1 MGIDSLQDVRDV
13 TIIAFTI
20 AGTVLFL
27 VAIVVTIAVGLAATS
42 AFRAARGLVDEGVK
56 PMVGSV
62 RESVTFI
69 ADTAVAPIIRVYG
82 LIAGVRRG
90 LGVLSGLAHRG
101 GGDKGRKEGRKEGR
115 KK

>member
-27 VAIVVTIAVGLAATS
+27 AAIVVTVVVGVAATG
-42 AFRAARGLVDEGVK
+42 AFRAARSLIDEGVK
-56 PMVGSV
+56 PMVSNV
-62 RESVTFI
+62 RGTVTFI
-69 ADTAVAPIIRVYG
+69 SDTAVSPIVRAYG
-82 LIAGVRRG
+82 LLSGVRRG
-90 LGVLSGLAHRG
+90 LGVLSGLTQRG
-101 GGDKGRKEGRKEGR
+101 GGGKGRQEGR

>member
-27 VAIVVTIAVGLAATS
+27 AAIVVTVVVGVAATG
-42 AFRAARGLVDEGVK
+42 AFRAARRLIDEGVK
-56 PMVGSV
+56 PMVSNV
-62 RESVTFI
+62 RGTVTFI
-69 ADTAVAPIIRVYG
+69 SDTTVSPIIRAYG
-82 LIAGVRRG
+82 FVSGVRRG
-90 LGVLSGLAHRG
+90 LGVLSGLAQRG
-101 GGDKGRKEGRKEGR
+101 GGGKGRQEGQ